1 MGQANNGKATAS
13 LVLGIISIV
22 CVMGTFN
29 NWYCMLLAV
38 AGILAIILGNKARK
52 ETPGGIATAG
62 FVCGIVGTALCALFF
77 AGCMCVAGLLGQA
90 VTYWHTM

>member
-22 CVMGTFN
+22 CVMGTFYTS
-29 NWYCMLLAV
+29 WIGMIL
-38 AGILAIILGNKARK
+38 GILAIILGNKARK

-77 AGCMCVAGLLGQA
+77 AGFMCVAGLLGQ
-90 VTYWHTM
+90 VMTYWYTM

>member
-22 CVMGTFN
+22 CVMGTFYTS
-29 NWYCMLLAV
+29 WIGL
-38 AGILAIILGNKARK
+38 IILGNKARK

-62 FVCGIVGTALCALFF
+62 FVCGIVGTALCALSF

>member
-22 CVMGTFN
+22 CVMGTFYTS
-29 NWYCMLLAV
+29 WIGM
-38 AGILAIILGNKARK
+38 ILGNKARK

-90 VTYWHTM
+90 MTYWYTM

>member
-1 MGQANNGKATAS
+1 MGQANNGK
-13 LVLGIISIV
+13 
-22 CVMGTFN
+22 
-29 NWYCMLLAV
+29 
-38 AGILAIILGNKARK
+38 
-52 ETPGGIATAG
+52 ATAG

>member
-22 CVMGTFN
+22 FVMGTFYTS
-29 NWYCMLLAV
+29 WIGLIL
-38 AGILAIILGNKARK
+38 GILAIILGNKARK

-62 FVCGIVGTALCALFF
+62 FVCGIVGTALRAVLC
-77 AGCMCVAGLLGQA
+77 GLHVRGRSARTGGDLLA
-90 VTYWHTM
+90 YDVS